1 VVDHV
6 VEIRLPSLPRRPFL
20 LLLAVLGLVALAVL
34 MAGAAYLL
42 TARPAGHQAVASAPA
57 SRPISA
63 RQQVGPTSPP
73 GKPALTRRQ
82 TSVLILNGNGINGAA
97 AAAASVV
104 GRLGYRLRPV
114 GNARRMD
121 YPQSLVM
128 FRPGL
133 RPEAMR
139 FAHDV
144 GVKLVG
150 PLDGMRAGAIRA
162 KLVYVLGR

>member
-1 VVDHV
+1 MVDHV
-6 VEIRLPSLPRRPFL
+6 VEIRLPSLPRRPL
-20 LLLAVLGLVALAVL
+20 RLLLALLGLVALAVL
-34 MAGAAYLL
+34 MAGAAFLL
-42 TARPAGHQAVASAPA
+42 TARHAGHHVAASA
-57 SRPISA
+57 SRPTSTT
-63 RQQVGPTSPP
+63 RQVGPTSPS
-73 GKPALTRRQ
+73 GKPTLSRRQ

-104 GRLGYRLRPV
+104 GHLGYRVRPV

-144 GVKLVG
+144 GIKLVG